1 MDNMQV
7 FSYDDNEPKKLRVIV
22 VEGAPWLLLCDL
34 NKILRMSNTTQL
46 ARNLPESERRYAW
59 LCEPNSRLE
68 YIVISEK
75 ALHTILKRYASKPGI
90 NRVAEW
96 IRRDVLPHITRKGG
110 FPASILHKEYES
122 SNLRRRCNP
131 SADTREE
138 KFVIPVTKVSEAKP
152 KDGPDLSF
160 VLWEVEMFLRVA
172 RMNGI
177 TDKQRMWAIDNALRE
192 VRKKKTLGSTE
203 DKIMKLPEVVG
214 QVNHRRK
221 KNLDANDWIVVNPVS
236 VIAECVEL
244 TSAKVNA
251 FAEAKGMKRNGV
263 DGFWMDINGTA
274 REFMYTNETMDLLI
288 KSAAQIHLFN
298 SDEAA

>member
-1 MDNMQV
+1 MGNMQV
-7 FSYDDNEPKKLRVIV
+7 FSYNDSEPKKLRVIV
-22 VEGAPWLLLCDL
+22 VEGAPWLVLSDL
-34 NKILRMSNTTQL
+34 NKILRMSNSTQL
-46 ARNLPESERRYAW
+46 ARTLPESERKYAW

-96 IRRDVLPHITRKGG
+96 IQKDVLPHITRKDG
-110 FPASILHKEYES
+110 FPASILHNEYES
-122 SNLRRRCNP
+122 SKIRRRRNP
-131 SADTREE
+131 SVVTREE
-138 KFVIPVTKVSEAKP
+138 KFIIPVTKVSESKP

-160 VLWEVEMFLRVA
+160 VLWEVEMYLRVA
-172 RMNGI
+172 RMKDI
-177 TDKQRMWAIDNALRE
+177 SEKQRMWAIDNALRE
-192 VRKKKTLGSTE
+192 VRKKKSLGGTE

-221 KNLDANDWIVVNPVS
+221 KNLDTNDWVVVNPVS

-244 TSAKVNA
+244 TPAQVNA
-251 FAEAKGMKRNGV
+251 FTEAKDMKRNGV
-263 DGFWMDINGTA
+263 DGFWMEVNGTA

-298 SDEAA
+298 SGEAA